1 MAKKK
6 TTKKKTAKKS
16 TTKKSKAKSSS
27 SSTGSVNGKK
37 LVIVESPAKA
47 KTINKYLG
55 ADYVVRASVG
65 HIRDLPSKNPKGVKQ
80 PVPGVD
86 LEKRFQPSYE
96 VLSGKN
102 KTVAELRKLAKSA
115 SEVWFATDKDREGEA
130 IAWHLAELLKI
141 SPGDAK
147 RVVFNAITKKD
158 IQEAFANPTT
168 IDMDKVDAQQARRI
182 LDRIVGYQV
191 SPLLWKKV
199 ARGLSAGRVQSV
211 AVRLIVDRER
221 EIRAHIPDEYWE
233 VTGRFA
239 LDPADA
245 AKLAKAWPDFMV
257 PKKDERTGREKLPT
271 IKQQTAWLA
280 EHRGLR
286 AELIEVGGEKFAI
299 GQKGRLGKD
308 EDPASGKPLIGA
320 EPSDLTDQVTAVA
333 RLLGLTDL
341 EISTD
346 EDATAKGP
354 ARVKRTVRG
363 SIDVNTPYRVKS
375 VETKPTSSRP
385 RAPFITSTL
394 QQAAS
399 SFLGFNAR
407 RTMQTAQKLYEGI
420 SLPGEGETG
429 LITYM
434 RTDST
439 YIAGGAIAQVRDYIE
454 EKFGDKYLPE
464 KPNFYSSSNKGA
476 QEAHEAIRPTSVL
489 HHPDKIKSA
498 LTSDQ
503 YRLYKLIWERFVACQ
518 MTPAKFNST
527 TVLIEGGTDPN
538 SPCTFRTSGRVL
550 VFDGFTRVSGLPS
563 SDDQTLPDLKE
574 EDPLAPF
581 SMEPEQKFT
590 PAPSRFTEAGLI
602 KALESEGIGRPST
615 YASIISVIQDRKYVE
630 LIDRSF
636 YATDLGEVVTDKL
649 VEAFS
654 YLMELSYTREMEEAL
669 DEIETEHRDWQDT
682 LELFY
687 GRFKKH
693 LDEAD
698 DKLSHAKAEI
708 TPAPKEFRCQKCG
721 ADTVYRFGKNGRFL
735 SCSRYPDCNW
745 ACPVDREGRPLPA
758 EYVNIRCPKT
768 GRPMIRKN
776 GRFGPFVTTYFPDD
790 ADEETRKSGMILNI
804 DKKGYVN
811 APSPPPLETDLPC
824 PKCEAPLYL
833 REGVRGP
840 WLGCSKF
847 PKCRA
852 RGKWAELD
860 EDKQKALEKKLQDL
874 LDENPIPVIKTLD
887 GRPLTDEKGKPLP
900 EVPKVEE
907 LLIDDPSRFENAA

>member
-6 TTKKKTAKKS
+6 STSKKKTSRKK
-16 TTKKSKAKSSS
+16 TPSKAGTE
-27 SSTGSVNGKK
+27 TGSASGKK

-55 ADYVVRASVG
+55 SEYVVRASVG
-65 HIRDLPSKNPKGVKQ
+65 HIRDLPSKNPKGVKN

-96 VLSGKN
+96 ILAGKN
-102 KTVAELRKLAKSA
+102 KTVTELRKLAKSA

-141 SPGDAK
+141 DPHTAK

-158 IQEAFANPTT
+158 IQDAFANPTS

-211 AVRLIVDRER
+211 AVRLIVERER
-221 EIRAHIPDEYWE
+221 EIRRHIPDEYWE
-233 VTGRFA
+233 VTGQFA
-239 LDPADA
+239 LDPKDA
-245 AKLAKAWPDFMV
+245 AKLAKAWPAFMV

-280 EHRGLR
+280 DHRGLR

-299 GQKGRLGKD
+299 GQKGRLADD
-308 EDPASGKPLIGA
+308 EDPTSGKPLIGA
-320 EPSDLTDQVTAVA
+320 KPQDLTDQVHAIAKLVGLKDTAVE
-333 RLLGLTDL
+333 T
-341 EISTD
+341 S
-346 EDATAKGP
+346 EDDTAKGP

-363 SIDVNTPYRVKS
+363 SVDVHTPYRVKS
-375 VETKPTSSRP
+375 VETKPTSSKP

-439 YIAGGAIAQVRDYIE
+439 YIAGGAIAQAREYIE
-454 EKFGDKYLPE
+454 KTYGPDYLPE

-476 QEAHEAIRPTSVL
+476 QEAHEAIRPTSV
-489 HHPDKIKSA
+489 HYHPDKIKSS

-503 YRLYKLIWERFVACQ
+503 YRLYKLIWDRFVSCQ

-527 TVLIEGGTDPN
+527 TVLIEGGTDPKT
-538 SPCTFRTSGRVL
+538 PCTFRTSGRVL
-550 VFDGFTRVSGLPS
+550 VFDGFTRVAGLPS

-574 EDPLAPF
+574 KDPLAPF
-581 SMEPEQKFT
+581 SMEPQQKFT
-590 PAPSRFTEAGLI
+590 PAPPRFTEAGLI

-708 TPAPKEFRCQKCG
+708 TPAPKEYRCQKCG
-721 ADTVYRFGKNGRFL
+721 SDTVYRFGKNGRFL
-735 SCSRYPDCNW
+735 SCATYPECNW

-776 GRFGPFVTTYFPDD
+776 GRFGPFVTTYFPDE

-804 DKKGYVN
+804 DKKGFVN
-811 APSPPPLETDLPC
+811 APSPPPLETELPC
-824 PKCEAPLYL
+824 PKCGAPLNL
-833 REGVRGP
+833 RDGARGP

-847 PKCRA
+847 PKCRG
-852 RGKWAELD
+852 RGSWAEVD
-860 EDKQKALEKKLQDL
+860 EDAQKKLEKQLQGL
-874 LDENPIPVIKTLD
+874 LDETPIPVIKTLD